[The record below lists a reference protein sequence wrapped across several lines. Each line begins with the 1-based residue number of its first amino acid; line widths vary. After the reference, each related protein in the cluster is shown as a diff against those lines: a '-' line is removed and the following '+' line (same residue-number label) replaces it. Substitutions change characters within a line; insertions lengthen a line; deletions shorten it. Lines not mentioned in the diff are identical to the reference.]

1 MCEIYTYCI
10 THTLTCTHMHKHKN
24 TCTCIYMYT
33 HADSTCPVCISSISI
48 PECTAATCPS
58 FPGTDDVMSPQLIPS
73 PSPQGT
79 SSPSSQATS
88 SPSLQAASSPSSQA
102 TSSPSSPGT
111 DSTTAPP
118 TCSCS
123 IEAIVITGVVAGVS
137 GIAITLT
144 VVVIVAV
151 IRRQRTSYKLKDL
164 NIRYFYSSD
173 MVLFHYLSSTWF

>member
-1 MCEIYTYCI
+1 
-10 THTLTCTHMHKHKN
+10 
-24 TCTCIYMYT
+24 MYT

-73 PSPQGT
+73 PSPQ
-79 SSPSSQATS
+79 ATS
-88 SPSLQAASSPSSQA
+88 SPSPQVS
-102 TSSPSSPGT
+102 SSPSSPGT
-111 DSTTAPP
+111 DSPIATDSTTASP

-151 IRRQRTSYKLKDL
+151 IRRRRTPYTLKDL
-164 NIRYFYSSD
+164 NIR
-173 MVLFHYLSSTWF
+173 

>member
-1 MCEIYTYCI
+1 MHTHAHAHTHCHTYTLSH
-10 THTLTCTHMHKHKN
+10 THTHACGKTL
-24 TCTCIYMYT
+24 
-33 HADSTCPVCISSISI
+33 ADSMCPVCISSISI

-73 PSPQGT
+73 PSPQ
-79 SSPSSQATS
+79 ATS
-88 SPSLQAASSPSSQA
+88 SPSPQVS
-102 TSSPSSPGT
+102 SSPSSPGTDSPIAT

-123 IEAIVITGVVAGVS
+123 IEAIVVTGVVAGVS

-151 IRRQRTSYKLKDL
+151 IRRRRTSYKLKDL
-164 NIRYFYSSD
+164 NIR
-173 MVLFHYLSSTWF
+173 